1 MKTLNVEAYER
12 IYSDQ
17 EYLETDD
24 YSDLTTL
31 LADEYQR
38 AYDRYYKEFKLD
50 KRRKKIGND
59 EQQSVLHKLAL
70 QIEVGLDS
78 SARQFYARLQPP
90 DQTFMNERYFIK
102 EFIMP
107 DEDKSSANSL
117 KNKLIQI
124 RKFIDDFQKHHPIE
138 LRKSYRYTHTR
149 LYYNPSSYIEFR
161 ENSYPN
167 ALLTE
172 LFRDFTRIHDSY
184 DFFEE
189 IAKNYPHLYINT
201 DSDSLVK
208 MKKASELINERV
220 RKEIK
225 SNVKLVLHN
234 TKTTSLNPMAF
245 HKIDRIQFDK
255 NR

>member
-17 EYLETDD
+17 EYLEAED
-24 YSDLTTL
+24 YSDLVTL
-31 LADEYQR
+31 LVNEYER
-38 AYDRYYKEFKLD
+38 CHERFYKEFKLD
-50 KRRKKIGND
+50 KRKKKIGND
-59 EQQSVLHKLAL
+59 ENQKVLHKLAV
-70 QIEVGLDS
+70 QIEVGLDAS
-78 SARQFYARLQPP
+78 TRQFYARLQPP
-90 DQTFMNERYFIK
+90 DQAFMNEKYFSQRFMK
-102 EFIMP
+102 P
-107 DEDKSSANSL
+107 GEDKSSANSL
-117 KNKLIQI
+117 QNKFVAI
-124 RKFIDDFQKHHPIE
+124 RKFIKDFQNRHPIE
-138 LRKSYRYTHTR
+138 LRKSYRYAHGR
-149 LYYNPSSYIEFR
+149 LYYNPVDFIEFKP
-161 ENSYPN
+161 NSYPY
-167 ALLTE
+167 ALLAE

-189 IAKNYPHLYINT
+189 IAKNYPHLYINA

-225 SNVKLVLHN
+225 SKVKLILHN